1 MKEKKY
7 RYNLRYDIF
16 QDEDK
21 VGYEIEQSYTDYN
34 GDIIMILSDDNHIKY
49 YKNYVLHREG
59 GPAVLLYEGDKSWW
73 KNGKMHR
80 EDGPAEELRDGRR
93 IWWYEDKRIDCK
105 NQEEFER
112 IMKLRLFW

>member
-1 MKEKKY
+1 MEIKLILVKY
-7 RYNLRYDIF
+7 THILNNSPFIDLYYYRSLFINR
-16 QDEDK
+16 DK
-21 VGYEIEQSYTDYN
+21 G
-34 GDIIMILSDDNHIKY
+34 II
-49 YKNYVLHREG
+49 HRIG

-80 EDGPAEELRDGRR
+80 EDGPAEEVRDGRR